1 MTGRRASLI
10 WLVLL
15 GAGIGLFAGLWLLPV
30 VHRLT
35 AQTETIERL
44 EREGERL
51 AAQVESLT
59 QELSRTLA
67 GSSPAPAGAGDELE
81 LARAAVRAETARR
94 LEDVRRLAELQQKLE
109 ESNTALADARGR
121 IADLEAAV
129 ARAGEENKVLREAEA
144 DLKEQ
149 IARSSRVVEAMR
161 AELKGNTDRLVKL
174 EARNRSLTDQN
185 EELLQSKRRR
195 DRLTQEL
202 EGLYKRREDLL
213 SEILRRSRDVS
224 DEYRNLALQLSSFDR
239 GGAESTL
246 DLSRIQNALSLADED
261 LRQLRTLDA
270 RAARVQSELAK

>member
-15 GAGIGLFAGLWLLPV
+15 GAAIGLFAGLWLLPV

-35 AQTETIERL
+35 AQAEAIDRL
-44 EREGERL
+44 EQEGERL

-59 QELSRTLA
+59 QELSRRLA
-67 GSSPAPAGAGDELE
+67 GSAPAPTRAGDEVE
-81 LARAAVRAETARR
+81 AARAEARAEAARR
-94 LEDVRRLAELQQKLE
+94 LEDVRRLTGLQQNLE
-109 ESNTALADARGR
+109 EANTALADARGR

-129 ARAGEENKVLREAEA
+129 AHAAEENKLLRESEA

-149 IARSSRVVEAMR
+149 LARSSRVVEAMR

-174 EARNRSLTDQN
+174 EARNRSLIDQN
-185 EELLQSKRRR
+185 EEFQQTRRR
-195 DRLTQEL
+195 IDRLTQEL

-261 LRQLRTLDA
+261 LRQLRSLDA
-270 RAARVQSELAK
+270 RAARIQSELAK